1 MKIQIDGIDTK
12 NKGAE
17 LMLVAV
23 LEQLEEAY
31 PNSEVWLN
39 HTGEFNPN
47 KLPNFKLDLKIPS
60 MRWLSKWPAKICRR
74 LGRPFPITRLTQ
86 FHVRKDIDLLLDA
99 GGFQFSDQ
107 WKLTAKQ
114 VKEREKYYKK
124 LKENGTRLVLLPQ
137 AFGPFKTTYG
147 KQTVKILNH
156 YTDLIFARDEQS
168 YECLV
173 NAGAEERKI
182 NISCDFTLPV
192 KGITPTPF
200 QYLKGAV
207 CLIPNHKMISLQK
220 NNKDEYIGLLKNI
233 IDLYEKKGQSVFM
246 LNHEGFRDKNLCDQ
260 VNAARE
266 KKIPVVNDITA
277 QEVKGL
283 IGNSHTVISSR
294 FHGVVSALSQGV
306 PCLAT
311 SWSHKYEMLFKDFG
325 QEDRILTEEVDWA
338 INREKIVTVEQNHET
353 IAENI
358 KAVKAPLLLKTKK
371 MWELA
376 LGLKKLKNVS
386 PNL

>member
-23 LEQLEEAY
+23 LEQLEEVY

-39 HTGEFNPN
+39 HTGEFNP
-47 KLPNFKLDLKIPS
+47 KVLPNFKLDLKIPS

-74 LGRPFPITRLTQ
+74 LGHPFPITRLTQ
-86 FHVRKDIDLLLDA
+86 FYVRKDIDLLLDA

-114 VKEREKYYKK
+114 VKEKEKYYKK
-124 LKENGTRLVLLPQ
+124 LKENGTCSVLLPQ

-147 KQTVKILNH
+147 KQTVKILNQ
-156 YTDLIFARDEQS
+156 YTDLIFARDEIS

-192 KGITPTPF
+192 KGVIPATF

-207 CLIPNHKMISLQK
+207 CVIPNHKMISRKK
-220 NNKDEYIGLLKNI
+220 NNKDEYIGLLKDI
-233 IDLYEKKGQSVFM
+233 IDLYEKKGQPIFM
-246 LNHEGFRDKNLCDQ
+246 LNHEGFRDKNLCEQ
-260 VNAARE
+260 VNAEIE
-266 KKIPVVNDITA
+266 KKIPVVSGITA
-277 QEVKGL
+277 KEVKGL

-311 SWSHKYEMLFKDFG
+311 SWSHKYEMLFRDFG
-325 QEDRILTEEVDWA
+325 QEGRILSEEVDWA
-338 INREKIVTVEQNHET
+338 INMEKITTLEQNHET

-358 KAVKAPLLLKTKK
+358 KAVKSPLLLQTKK
-371 MWELA
+371 MWEIA
-376 LGLKKLKNVS
+376 LGNKKLKNVS
-386 PNL
+386 SS

>member
-23 LEQLEEAY
+23 LEQLEDAY

-39 HTGEFNPN
+39 HTGEFNP
-47 KLPNFKLDLKIPS
+47 KVLPNFNLDLKLPG
-60 MRWLSKWPAKICRR
+60 MRWLSKWPVKICRR
-74 LGRPFPITRLTQ
+74 LGRPFPITRLTRY
-86 FHVRKDIDLLLDA
+86 HVRKDIDLLLDA

-107 WKLTAKQ
+107 WKLNVKQ
-114 VKEREKYYKK
+114 VKEKEKYYKK

-147 KQTVKILNH
+147 KEIVKILDD

-173 NAGAEERKI
+173 NAGAKESKI

-192 KGITPTPF
+192 KGIIPAPF
-200 QYLKGAV
+200 QHLKGAV
-207 CLIPNHKMISLQK
+207 CLIPNHKMISPK
-220 NNKDEYIGLLKNI
+220 NNNKDKYIGLLKNI
-233 IDLYEKKGQSVFM
+233 IHLYEKKGHPVFM
-246 LNHEGFRDKNLCDQ
+246 LNHEGFRDKNLCAE
-260 VNAARE
+260 VNTVNE
-266 KKIPVVNDITA
+266 TKIPVVDGITA
-277 QEVKGL
+277 LEVKGL

-325 QEDRILTEEVDWA
+325 QEDRILTEDADWA
-338 INREKIVTVEQNHET
+338 TNKEKIVTLEQNHET

-376 LGLKKLKNVS
+376 LGLKN
-386 PNL
+386 

>member
-23 LEQLEEAY
+23 LEQLEKVY

-47 KLPNFKLDLKIPS
+47 ILPNFKLDLKIPS

-114 VKEREKYYKK
+114 VKEKEKYYKK

-137 AFGPFKTTYG
+137 AFGPFETTYG
-147 KQTVKILNH
+147 RETVKILNR
-156 YTDLIFARDEQS
+156 YTDLIFARDKQS

-192 KGITPTPF
+192 KGVTPIPF

-207 CLIPNHKMISLQK
+207 CLIPNHKMISPQK
-220 NNKDEYIGLLKNI
+220 NNKDEYTGLLKNI

-266 KKIPVVNDITA
+266 NKIPVVSGINA

-325 QEDRILTEEVDWA
+325 QEDRILSEEVDWA
-338 INREKIVTVEQNHET
+338 INREKIITVEQNHET

-358 KAVKAPLLLKTKK
+358 KAVKNPLLLQTKK
-371 MWELA
+371 MWKLA
-376 LGLKKLKNVS
+376 LDL
-386 PNL
+386 

>member
-23 LEQLEEAY
+23 LEQLEETY

-39 HTGEFNPN
+39 HTGEFNAN
-47 KLPNFKLDLKIPS
+47 LLPDFKLGLKTPR
-60 MRWLSKWPAKICRR
+60 MRWLSKWPIKLFRR
-74 LGRPFPITRLTQ
+74 LGSPFPITQLTRY
-86 FHVRKDIDLLLDA
+86 HVRKDIDLLLDA

-107 WKLTAKQ
+107 WKLSAKQ
-114 VKEREKYYKK
+114 VKEKEEYYKK
-124 LKENGTRLVLLPQ
+124 LKENGTFSVLLPQ
-137 AFGPFKTTYG
+137 AFGPFKTTHG
-147 KQTVKILNH
+147 KQTVKILNQ
-156 YTDLIFARDEQS
+156 YTDLIFARDEKS
-168 YECLV
+168 YECLI

-182 NISCDFTLPV
+182 NISCDITLGV
-192 KGITPTPF
+192 KGVIPVTL

-207 CLIPNHKMISLQK
+207 CVIPNHKMISPKK
-220 NNKDEYIGLLKNI
+220 NNKEEYIGLLKNI
-233 IDLYEKKGQSVFM
+233 IDLYEKKGQPVFM

-266 KKIPVVNDITA
+266 KKIPVVSGITA

-283 IGNSHTVISSR
+283 IGNSYTVISSR

-325 QEDRILTEEVDWA
+325 QQDRILTEEVGWA
-338 INREKIVTVEQNHET
+338 INREKILTLEQNHET
-353 IAENI
+353 ITENI
-358 KAVKAPLLLKTKK
+358 KAAKAPLLLETKK
-371 MWELA
+371 MWKLA
-376 LGLKKLKNVS
+376 LYHKGS
-386 PNL
+386 I

>member
-23 LEQLEEAY
+23 LEQLEEVY

-39 HTGEFNPN
+39 HTGEFNP
-47 KLPNFKLDLKIPS
+47 KVLPNFKLDLKTPS

-74 LGRPFPITRLTQ
+74 LGHPFPITRLTQ
-86 FHVRKDIDLLLDA
+86 FYVRKDIDLLLDA

-114 VKEREKYYKK
+114 VKEKDKYYKK
-124 LKENGTRLVLLPQ
+124 LKENGTRSVLLPQ

-147 KQTVKILNH
+147 KQTVKILNE
-156 YTDLIFARDEQS
+156 YTDLIFARDEIS

-192 KGITPTPF
+192 KGVIPATF

-207 CLIPNHKMISLQK
+207 CVIPNHKMISRKK
-220 NNKDEYIGLLKNI
+220 NNKDEYIGLLKDI
-233 IDLYEKKGQSVFM
+233 IDLYEKKGQPIFM

-260 VNAARE
+260 VNAEIE
-266 KKIPVVNDITA
+266 KKIPVVSGITA
-277 QEVKGL
+277 KEVKGL

-311 SWSHKYEMLFKDFG
+311 SWSHKYEMLFRDFG
-325 QEDRILTEEVDWA
+325 QEGRILSEEADWA
-338 INREKIVTVEQNHET
+338 INMEKITTLEQNHET

-358 KAVKAPLLLKTKK
+358 KAVKPPLLLQTKK
-371 MWELA
+371 MWEIA
-376 LGLKKLKNVS
+376 LGYKKLKNVS
-386 PNL
+386 SS

>member
-23 LEQLEEAY
+23 LEQLEEVY

-39 HTGEFNPN
+39 HTGEFNP
-47 KLPNFKLDLKIPS
+47 KVLPNFKLDLKIPS

-74 LGRPFPITRLTQ
+74 LGHPFPITRLTQ
-86 FHVRKDIDLLLDA
+86 FYVRKDIDLLLDA

-114 VKEREKYYKK
+114 VKEKEKYYKK
-124 LKENGTRLVLLPQ
+124 LKENGTCSVLLPQ

-147 KQTVKILNH
+147 KQTVKILNQ
-156 YTDLIFARDEQS
+156 YTDLIFARDEIS

-192 KGITPTPF
+192 KGVIPATF

-207 CLIPNHKMISLQK
+207 CVIPNHKMISRKK
-220 NNKDEYIGLLKNI
+220 NNKDEYIGLLKDI
-233 IDLYEKKGQSVFM
+233 IDLYEKKGQPIFM
-246 LNHEGFRDKNLCDQ
+246 LNHEGFRDKNLCEQ
-260 VNAARE
+260 VNAEIE
-266 KKIPVVNDITA
+266 KKIPVVSGITA
-277 QEVKGL
+277 KEVKGL

-311 SWSHKYEMLFKDFG
+311 SWSHKYEMLFRDFG
-325 QEDRILTEEVDWA
+325 QEGRILSEEVDWA
-338 INREKIVTVEQNHET
+338 INMEKITTLEQNHET

-358 KAVKAPLLLKTKK
+358 KAVKPPLLLQTKK
-371 MWELA
+371 MWEIA
-376 LGLKKLKNVS
+376 LGNKKLKNVS
-386 PNL
+386 SR

>member
-23 LEQLEEAY
+23 LEQLEQVH

-39 HTGEFNPN
+39 HTGEFNPSI
-47 KLPNFKLDLKIPS
+47 LPSFKLDLKIPG
-60 MRWLSKWPAKICRR
+60 MRWLSKLPIKIFRR
-74 LGRPFPITRLTQ
+74 LGRPFPITRLTRY
-86 FHVRKDIDLLLDA
+86 HVRKDIDLLLDA

-107 WKLTAKQ
+107 WKLTGKQ
-114 VKEREKYYKK
+114 VKEKEKYYKK

-147 KQTVKILNH
+147 KQIVKILDDH
-156 YTDLIFARDEQS
+156 TDLIFARDEQS

-173 NAGAEERKI
+173 NAGAKELKI

-192 KGITPTPF
+192 KGIIPAPF

-207 CLIPNHKMISLQK
+207 CLIPNHKMISPQK
-220 NNKDEYIGLLKNI
+220 NNKDKYIGLLQNI
-233 IDLYEKKGQSVFM
+233 IQFYEKKGQPVFM
-246 LNHEGFRDKNLCDQ
+246 LNHEGFRDKDLCYQ
-260 VNAARE
+260 INAVNE
-266 KKIPVVNDITA
+266 TKIPVVSGITA

-325 QEDRILTEEVDWA
+325 QEDRILTEAADWV
-338 INREKIVTVEQNHET
+338 INKGKIVAIEQNHET
-353 IAENI
+353 IAEDI
-358 KAVKAPLLLKTKK
+358 KAVKASLLFKTKK

-376 LGLKKLKNVS
+376 LS
-386 PNL
+386 SNL

>member
-23 LEQLEEAY
+23 LEQLEQVH

-39 HTGEFNPN
+39 HTGEFNPSI
-47 KLPNFKLDLKIPS
+47 LPSFKLDLKIPG
-60 MRWLSKWPAKICRR
+60 MRWLSKLPIKIFRR
-74 LGRPFPITRLTQ
+74 LGRPFPITRLTRY
-86 FHVRKDIDLLLDA
+86 HVRKDIDLLLDA

-114 VKEREKYYKK
+114 VKEKEKYYKK

-147 KQTVKILNH
+147 KQIVKILNQ

-168 YECLV
+168 YKCLV

-192 KGITPTPF
+192 KGIIPTPF
-200 QYLKGAV
+200 QYLRGAV
-207 CLIPNHKMISLQK
+207 CLIPNHKMISPQK
-220 NNKDEYIGLLKNI
+220 NNKDNYIGLLQNI
-233 IDLYEKKGQSVFM
+233 IQFYKKKGQPVFM
-246 LNHEGFRDKNLCDQ
+246 LNHEGFRDKDLCYQ
-260 VNAARE
+260 INAVNE
-266 KKIPVVNDITA
+266 TKIPVVSGITA

-325 QEDRILTEEVDWA
+325 QEDRILTEAADWV
-338 INREKIVTVEQNHET
+338 INKGKIVAIEQNHET
-353 IAENI
+353 IAEDI
-358 KAVKAPLLLKTKK
+358 KAVKASLLFKTKK

-376 LGLKKLKNVS
+376 LS
-386 PNL
+386 SNL

>member
-23 LEQLEEAY
+23 LEQLEDVY

-39 HTGEFNPN
+39 HTGEFNP
-47 KLPNFKLDLKIPS
+47 KVLPDFKLDLKTPS
-60 MRWLSKWPAKICRR
+60 MRWLSKWPIKIFRR
-74 LGRPFPITRLTQ
+74 LGHPFPITRLTRY
-86 FHVRKDIDLLLDA
+86 HVRKDIDLLLDA

-114 VKEREKYYKK
+114 VKEKEEYYRK

-137 AFGPFKTTYG
+137 AFGPFRTTYG
-147 KQTVKILNH
+147 KQIVKILDH

-168 YECLV
+168 YDCLI
-173 NAGAEERKI
+173 NAGAEEQKI

-192 KGITPTPF
+192 KGIIPEHF

-207 CLIPNHKMISLQK
+207 CLIPNHKMISPEK
-220 NNKDEYIGLLKNI
+220 NNKEKYIGLLKNI
-233 IDLYEKKGQSVFM
+233 IHMYEKKGLPVFM
-246 LNHEGFRDKNLCDQ
+246 LNHEGFRDKSLCDEINT
-260 VNAARE
+260 VSE
-266 KKIPVVNDITA
+266 TKIHVVDGINA

-311 SWSHKYEMLFKDFG
+311 SWSHKYEMLFKDFS
-325 QEDRILTEEVDWA
+325 QEDRILTEEADWS
-338 INREKIVTVEQNHET
+338 INKEKIVTIELNHQT

-371 MWELA
+371 MWEIA
-376 LGLKKLKNVS
+376 LGLKN
-386 PNL
+386 

>member
-23 LEQLEEAY
+23 LEQLEETY

-39 HTGEFNPN
+39 HTGEFDPSL
-47 KLPNFKLDLKIPS
+47 LPNFKLELKIPS
-60 MRWLSKWPAKICRR
+60 MRWLSKWPVKIFRR

-107 WKLTAKQ
+107 WKLTTEQ
-114 VKEREKYYKK
+114 VKEKEKYYKK
-124 LKENGTRLVLLPQ
+124 IKENGTRLVLLPQ

-147 KQTVKILNH
+147 KQIVKILSR

-173 NAGAEERKI
+173 KAGAEEQKI

-192 KGITPTPF
+192 NGIVPAPF
-200 QYLKGAV
+200 EYLKGAV
-207 CLIPNHKMISLQK
+207 CIIPNHKMISPQK
-220 NNKDEYIGLLKNI
+220 NNKDNYIGLLQNI
-233 IDLYEKKGQSVFM
+233 IQFYEKKGQAVFM
-246 LNHEGFRDKNLCDQ
+246 LNHEGFRDKDLCYQ
-260 VNAARE
+260 INAVNE
-266 KKIPVVNDITA
+266 TKIPVVNGITA

-325 QEDRILTEEVDWA
+325 QEDRILTEAADWV
-338 INREKIVTVEQNHET
+338 INKEKIVTIEQNHDA
-353 IAENI
+353 IAADI

-376 LGLKKLKNVS
+376 LSSTL
-386 PNL
+386 

>member
-23 LEQLEEAY
+23 LEQLEEVY

-39 HTGEFNPN
+39 HTGEFNP
-47 KLPNFKLDLKIPS
+47 KVLPNFKLDLKIPS

-74 LGRPFPITRLTQ
+74 LGHPFPITRLTQ
-86 FHVRKDIDLLLDA
+86 FYVRKDIDLLLDA

-114 VKEREKYYKK
+114 VKEKEKYYKK
-124 LKENGTRLVLLPQ
+124 LKENGTCSVLLPQ

-147 KQTVKILNH
+147 KQTVKILNQ
-156 YTDLIFARDEQS
+156 YTDLIFARDEIS

-192 KGITPTPF
+192 KGVIPATF

-207 CLIPNHKMISLQK
+207 CVIPNHKMISRKK
-220 NNKDEYIGLLKNI
+220 NNKDEYIGLLKDI
-233 IDLYEKKGQSVFM
+233 IDLYEKKGQPIFM
-246 LNHEGFRDKNLCDQ
+246 LNHEGFRDKNLCEQ
-260 VNAARE
+260 VNAEIE
-266 KKIPVVNDITA
+266 KKIPVVSGITA
-277 QEVKGL
+277 KEVKGL

-311 SWSHKYEMLFKDFG
+311 SWSHKYEMLFRDFG
-325 QEDRILTEEVDWA
+325 QEGRILSEEVDWA
-338 INREKIVTVEQNHET
+338 INMEKITTLEQNHET

-358 KAVKAPLLLKTKK
+358 KAVKPPLLLQTKK
-371 MWELA
+371 MWEIA
-376 LGLKKLKNVS
+376 LGNRKLKNVS
-386 PNL
+386 SS

>member
-23 LEQLEEAY
+23 LEQLEDVY

-47 KLPNFKLDLKIPS
+47 LLPNFKLDLKTPS
-60 MRWLSKWPAKICRR
+60 MRWVSKWPIKIFRR
-74 LGRPFPITRLTQ
+74 LGRPFPITRLTRYY
-86 FHVRKDIDLLLDA
+86 VRKDIDLLLDA

-114 VKEREKYYKK
+114 VKEKEEYYKK
-124 LKENGTRLVLLPQ
+124 LKENGTRVVFLPQ
-137 AFGPFKTTYG
+137 AFGPFNTTYG
-147 KQTVKILNH
+147 KQIVKILDH
-156 YTDLIFARDEQS
+156 YADLIFARDEQS

-173 NAGAEERKI
+173 NAGAEEQKI

-192 KGITPTPF
+192 KGIIPERF

-207 CLIPNHKMISLQK
+207 CLIPNHKMISPLK
-220 NNKDEYIGLLKNI
+220 NNKDKYIWLLKNI
-233 IDLYEKKGQSVFM
+233 IHFYEKKGLPVFM
-246 LNHEGFRDKNLCDQ
+246 LNHEGFRDKSLCDK
-260 VNAARE
+260 VNTLNE
-266 KKIPVVNDITA
+266 TKIPVVSDINA

-311 SWSHKYEMLFKDFG
+311 SWSHKYEMLFKDFN
-325 QEDRILTEEVDWA
+325 QEDRILIEEVDWA
-338 INREKIVTVEQNHET
+338 VNMEKIVTIEQNHET
-353 IAENI
+353 IAKNI
-358 KAVKAPLLLKTKK
+358 KAVKAPLLLKTEK
-371 MWELA
+371 MWEIA
-376 LGLKKLKNVS
+376 LGLKN
-386 PNL
+386 

>member
-23 LEQLEEAY
+23 LEQLEEVY

-39 HTGEFNPN
+39 HTGEFNP
-47 KLPNFKLDLKIPS
+47 KVLPNFKLDLKIPS

-74 LGRPFPITRLTQ
+74 LGHPFPITRLTQ
-86 FHVRKDIDLLLDA
+86 FYVRKDIDLLLDA

-114 VKEREKYYKK
+114 VKEKEKYYKK
-124 LKENGTRLVLLPQ
+124 LKENGTCSVLLPQ

-147 KQTVKILNH
+147 KQTVKILNQ
-156 YTDLIFARDEQS
+156 YTDLIFARDEIS

-192 KGITPTPF
+192 KGVIPATF

-207 CLIPNHKMISLQK
+207 CVIPNHKMISRKK
-220 NNKDEYIGLLKNI
+220 NNKDEYIGLLKDI
-233 IDLYEKKGQSVFM
+233 IDLYEKKGQPIFM
-246 LNHEGFRDKNLCDQ
+246 LNHEGFRDKNLCEQ
-260 VNAARE
+260 VNAEIE
-266 KKIPVVNDITA
+266 KKIPVVSGITA
-277 QEVKGL
+277 KEVKGL

-311 SWSHKYEMLFKDFG
+311 SWSHKYEMLFRDFG
-325 QEDRILTEEVDWA
+325 QEGRILSEEVDWA
-338 INREKIVTVEQNHET
+338 INMEKITTLEQNHET

-358 KAVKAPLLLKTKK
+358 KAVKPPLLLQTKK
-371 MWELA
+371 MWEIA
-376 LGLKKLKNVS
+376 LGNKKLKNVS
-386 PNL
+386 SS

>member
-23 LEQLEEAY
+23 LEQLEKAY
-31 PNSEVWLN
+31 PNSAVWLN
-39 HTGEFNPN
+39 HTGEFNP
-47 KLPNFKLDLKIPS
+47 KLLPNFKLDLKIPS
-60 MRWLSKWPAKICRR
+60 MRWLSKWPIKIFRR

-86 FHVRKDIDLLLDA
+86 FHVREDIDLLLDA

-107 WKLTAKQ
+107 WKLTTEQ
-114 VKEREKYYKK
+114 VNEKEKYYKN
-124 LKENGTRLVLLPQ
+124 LKKKNTRVVLLPQ
-137 AFGPFKTTYG
+137 AFGPFETTYG
-147 KQTVKILNH
+147 KQVVKILSQ

-173 NAGAEERKI
+173 NAGAEERNI
-182 NISCDFTLPV
+182 NISCDFTIPV
-192 KGITPTPF
+192 KGVKPESF

-207 CLIPNHKMISLQK
+207 CVIPNHKMISAQK
-220 NNKDEYIGLLKNI
+220 NNKSKYIELLKNI
-233 IDLYEKKGQSVFM
+233 ISSYEEKGRPIFM
-246 LNHEGFRDKNLCDQ
+246 LNHEGFRDKNLCDEI
-260 VNAARE
+260 NAAGE
-266 KKIPVVNDITA
+266 TKIPVVSGITA

-325 QEDRILTEEVDWA
+325 QEDRILTEAADWV
-338 INREKIVTVEQNHET
+338 INKEKIVAIEQNHET
-353 IAENI
+353 ISEDI
-358 KAVKAPLLLKTKK
+358 KAVKASLLLKTKK

-376 LGLKKLKNVS
+376 LSG
-386 PNL
+386 NL

>member
-23 LEQLEEAY
+23 LEQLEEVY

-39 HTGEFNPN
+39 HTGEFNP
-47 KLPNFKLDLKIPS
+47 KVLPNFKLDLKIPS

-74 LGRPFPITRLTQ
+74 LGHPFPITRLTQ
-86 FHVRKDIDLLLDA
+86 FYVRKDIDLLFDA

-114 VKEREKYYKK
+114 VKEKEKYYKK
-124 LKENGTRLVLLPQ
+124 LKENGTCSVLLPQ

-147 KQTVKILNH
+147 KQTVKILNQ
-156 YTDLIFARDEQS
+156 YTDLIFARDEIS

-192 KGITPTPF
+192 KGVIPATF

-207 CLIPNHKMISLQK
+207 CVIPNHKMISRKK
-220 NNKDEYIGLLKNI
+220 NNKDEYIGLLKDI
-233 IDLYEKKGQSVFM
+233 IDLYEKKGQPIFM
-246 LNHEGFRDKNLCDQ
+246 LNHEGFRDKNLCEQ
-260 VNAARE
+260 VNAEIE
-266 KKIPVVNDITA
+266 KKIPVVSGITA
-277 QEVKGL
+277 KEVKGL

-311 SWSHKYEMLFKDFG
+311 SWSHKYEMLFRDFG
-325 QEDRILTEEVDWA
+325 QEGRILSEEVDWA
-338 INREKIVTVEQNHET
+338 INMEKITTLEQNHET

-358 KAVKAPLLLKTKK
+358 KAVKPPLLLQTKK
-371 MWELA
+371 MWEIA
-376 LGLKKLKNVS
+376 LGNKKLKNVS
-386 PNL
+386 SS

>member
-39 HTGEFNPN
+39 HTGEFDPN
-47 KLPNFKLDLKIPS
+47 VLPSFKLDLKIPS
-60 MRWLSKWPAKICRR
+60 MRWLSKWPVKIFRR
-74 LGRPFPITRLTQ
+74 LGRPFPITRLTR

-114 VKEREKYYKK
+114 VKEKEKYYKK
-124 LKENGTRLVLLPQ
+124 LKENNTRLVLLPQ

-147 KQTVKILNH
+147 KQIVKILDR

-168 YECLV
+168 YECLI
-173 NAGAEERKI
+173 NAGAEEQKI

-192 KGITPTPF
+192 KGITPTHF
-200 QYLKGAV
+200 QFLKGAV
-207 CLIPNHKMISLQK
+207 CLIPNHKMISPRK
-220 NNKDEYIGLLKNI
+220 NNKDQYIGLLKNI
-233 IDLYEKKGQSVFM
+233 ISLYEEKGHPVFM
-246 LNHEGFRDKNLCDQ
+246 LNHEGFRDKNLCDE
-260 VNAARE
+260 VNAVSGT
-266 KKIPVVNDITA
+266 KIPVVSDINA
-277 QEVKGL
+277 QQVKGL

-325 QEDRILTEEVDWA
+325 QEDRILTEKADWA
-338 INREKIVTVEQNHET
+338 MNREKIETIEENHET
-353 IAENI
+353 ISENI
-358 KAVKAPLLLKTKK
+358 KAVKAPLLLKTKT
-371 MWELA
+371 MWGLA
-376 LGLKKLKNVS
+376 LN

>member
-23 LEQLEEAY
+23 LEQLEEVY

-47 KLPNFKLDLKIPS
+47 LLPNFKLDLKTPS
-60 MRWLSKWPAKICRR
+60 MRWLSKWPIKIFRR
-74 LGRPFPITRLTQ
+74 LGRPFPITRLTR

-114 VKEREKYYKK
+114 VKEKEEYYKK
-124 LKENGTRLVLLPQ
+124 LKENGTRIVLLPQ
-137 AFGPFKTTYG
+137 AFGPFMTTYG
-147 KQTVKILNH
+147 KQIVKILDH
-156 YTDLIFARDEQS
+156 YIDLIFARDEQS

-173 NAGAEERKI
+173 NAGAEGQKI

-192 KGITPTPF
+192 KGIIPEDF

-207 CLIPNHKMISLQK
+207 CLIPNHKMISPQK
-220 NNKDEYIGLLKNI
+220 NNRDKYIGLLKNI
-233 IDLYEKKGQSVFM
+233 IHMYEKKGLPIFM
-246 LNHEGFRDKNLCDQ
+246 LNHEGFRDKSLCDE
-260 VNAARE
+260 VNKVSE
-266 KKIPVVNDITA
+266 TKIPVVSGITA

-311 SWSHKYEMLFKDFG
+311 SWSHKYEMLFKDFS
-325 QEDRILTEEVDWA
+325 QEDRILREEVDWA
-338 INREKIVTVEQNHET
+338 INREKIVIIEQNHET

-358 KAVKAPLLLKTKK
+358 KAVKAPLLLKTKT
-371 MWELA
+371 MWEIA
-376 LGLKKLKNVS
+376 LDLKN
-386 PNL
+386 

>member
-1 MKIQIDGIDTK
+1 MKIQIDGIDTR

-23 LEQLEEAY
+23 LEQLEEVF

-39 HTGEFNPN
+39 HTGEFNPSI
-47 KLPNFKLDLKIPS
+47 LPSFKLDLKIPG
-60 MRWLSKWPAKICRR
+60 MRWLSKLPIKIFRR
-74 LGRPFPITRLTQ
+74 LGRPFPITRLTRY
-86 FHVRKDIDLLLDA
+86 HVRKDIDLLLDA

-114 VKEREKYYKK
+114 VKEKEKYYKK

-147 KQTVKILNH
+147 KQIVKILNH

-200 QYLKGAV
+200 QYLRGAV
-207 CLIPNHKMISLQK
+207 CLIPNHKMISPQK

-233 IDLYEKKGQSVFM
+233 IQFYEKKGQPVFM
-246 LNHEGFRDKNLCDQ
+246 LNHEGFRDKDLCYQ
-260 VNAARE
+260 INAVNE
-266 KKIPVVNDITA
+266 TKIPVVSGITA

-325 QEDRILTEEVDWA
+325 QEDRILTEAADWV
-338 INREKIVTVEQNHET
+338 INKGKIVAIEQNHET

-358 KAVKAPLLLKTKK
+358 KAVKASLLLKTKK

-376 LGLKKLKNVS
+376 LS
-386 PNL
+386 SNL